1 MKKIFCLLL
10 LLACCVTVEAQKLA
24 ANAVPKT
31 VTTAFK
37 KSHPTATKE
46 TWFKHDDKYE
56 VKFTVNKKVKS
67 LMYNTKGILVFN
79 EAKVTLTT
87 LAAAAKKYMDTNF
100 TNQTILKVVRMTT
113 MTNSISYA
121 VEINDRNIIFDTKG
135 HFIKSEMK

>member
-1 MKKIFCLLL
+1 MKKILPFLL
-10 LLACCVTVEAQKLA
+10 LLAYCTTAQAQKILST
-24 ANAVPKT
+24 AVPKT

-56 VKFTVNKKVKS
+56 VKFTVNNKTKS

-87 LAAAAKKYMDTNF
+87 LPVAAKKYMDTNY

>member
-1 MKKIFCLLL
+1 MKKILPFLL
-10 LLACCVTVEAQKLA
+10 LLAYCTTAQAQKILST
-24 ANAVPKT
+24 AVPKT

-46 TWFKHDDKYE
+46 TWNKHDDNYE

-67 LMYNTKGILVFN
+67 LMYNTKGVLVFN

-87 LAAAAKKYMDTNF
+87 LPAAAKKYMDTNF